1 MSRRRSKH
9 NPVFSSNNYIL
20 NLCCHLINWFSLVIH
35 LHDFHVYSS
44 LLYCITRN
52 VPLIRLY
59 CHIFFEWITSTW
71 KNHIKFI
78 GLYFTRF
85 HSYSAFSLSSLHL
98 LSVSSILTSISLF
111 QPVYLSFLSP
121 SPPTLFIFV
130 LHRPLSLLTALSH
143 YSAVFHVLSRVCLS
157 VGTIPVVKCSV
168 SPLLHLSSIESV
180 LPNHS
185 TSYDVKPS
193 NKHRNHIHLIDIV
206 SNAMNIDS
214 LPFRLMKTSILPHK

>member
-1 MSRRRSKH
+1 MEKPHKIHRPILHALPFLQCFFSL
-9 NPVFSSNNYIL
+9 FSSPSICV
-20 NLCCHLINWFSLVIH
+20 LCL
-35 LHDFHVYSS
+35 
-44 LLYCITRN
+44 
-52 VPLIRLY
+52 
-59 CHIFFEWITSTW
+59 
-71 KNHIKFI
+71 
-78 GLYFTRF
+78 
-85 HSYSAFSLSSLHL
+85 
-98 LSVSSILTSISLF
+98 SILTSISLF
-111 QPVYLSFLSP
+111 QPVYLSFLSS

-143 YSAVFHVLSRVCLS
+143 SSAVFHVLSRVCPS